1 MMKTIAR
8 RRTEHLH
15 AYRMLGHKKAERCA
29 STIGSFSPHSPMRC
43 ALLLS
48 LF

>member
-15 AYRMLGHKKAERCA
+15 AYCMPGHKKAERCA
-29 STIGSFSPHSPMRC
+29 SAVAHF
-43 ALLLS
+43 LLTAP
-48 LF
+48 